1 MVFETDRETVF
12 QIRPQHRNE
21 EVREVIPADYA
32 GVMITDRG
40 KSYDAAELNGVAQ
53 QKCLSHLIRN
63 ASVVVNKK
71 SGPARQFGIR
81 LKELLRGSIQ
91 LWREKKQ
98 GDVPDYQERLEK
110 IEAELP
116 HHLRNRIMRMTTT
129 RDC

>member
-1 MVFETDRETVF
+1 V
-12 QIRPQHRNE
+12 
-21 EVREVIPADYA
+21 
-32 GVMITDRG
+32 ITDRG